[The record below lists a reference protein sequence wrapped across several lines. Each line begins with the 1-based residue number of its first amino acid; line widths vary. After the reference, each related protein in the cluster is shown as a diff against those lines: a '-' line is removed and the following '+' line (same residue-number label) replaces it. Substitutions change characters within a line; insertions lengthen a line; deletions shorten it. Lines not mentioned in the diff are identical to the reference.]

1 MNRTIV
7 WTLWDMQN
15 VAPSAEET
23 AQMSAAIKKAVE
35 KRESPAQ
42 FKGMVF
48 YGKRQAKIAD
58 RLDGWRPSKCEGDC
72 DEKIVNDARSLAGG
86 RPRDTAIFLVA
97 KDRDYVGLVN
107 DLKGKGAQVYL
118 IAPRGGASRKLAA
131 AVGQENLILLP

>member
-15 VAPSAEET
+15 VAPSAEEA
-23 AQMSAAIKKAVE
+23 AQMSAAIKKAVAQ
-35 KRESPAQ
+35 RESPAQ

-48 YGKRQAKIAD
+48 YGKRQAQIAN

-72 DEKIVNDARSLAGG
+72 DEKIVNDARSLAGWK
-86 RPRDTAIFLVA
+86 PRDTAIFLVA

-118 IAPRGGASRKLAA
+118 IAPRGASRKLAA
-131 AVGQENLILLP
+131 AVGQENVILLP